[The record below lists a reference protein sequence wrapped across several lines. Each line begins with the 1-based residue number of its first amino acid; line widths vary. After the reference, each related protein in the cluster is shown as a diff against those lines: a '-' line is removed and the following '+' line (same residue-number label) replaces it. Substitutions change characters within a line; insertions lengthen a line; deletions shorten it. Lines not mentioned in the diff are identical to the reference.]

1 MDIAIDPSG
10 KPFVAFMDQQN
21 SSQFRSRVMRY
32 SGSTWVDLVPPP
44 LGGPNW
50 TPGLSQD
57 RGISYSLAFDSTGT
71 ALIAY
76 YAFNADYSP
85 KEFYVFKYAGST
97 WSQLGTVGVSP
108 GINSRLV
115 LRMGAGNVPYL
126 AVSGDNAAGSG
137 FGQLLSYSALAW
149 NKLRTDSFGFS
160 GGVSAVA
167 ISPSLR
173 PYFAYTN
180 SDTPTYLHLALG
192 EAGGWSAVGGN
203 LPAVYNPAGTPI
215 AVDQNGVP
223 YIAFNNYDSEKLS
236 VMKYANG
243 AWTSVGPA
251 EITSTGADNI
261 CLKLNP
267 SGTPYVLYRSNG
279 FSGGTDGKAYLM
291 KFDGSNWVYV
301 GGQAV
306 SPGICNWLALAFN
319 SKGDPYVAFRD
330 VTAGN
335 KASVMTFQ

>member
-1 MDIAIDPSG
+1 
-10 KPFVAFMDQQN
+10 
-21 SSQFRSRVMRY
+21 
-32 SGSTWVDLVPPP
+32 
-44 LGGPNW
+44 
-50 TPGLSQD
+50 
-57 RGISYSLAFDSTGT
+57 
-71 ALIAY
+71 
-76 YAFNADYSP
+76 
-85 KEFYVFKYAGST
+85 
-97 WSQLGTVGVSP
+97 
-108 GINSRLV
+108 
-115 LRMGAGNVPYL
+115 MGAGNVPYL

-180 SDTPTYLHLALG
+180 SETPTYLHLASG

-203 LPAVYNPAGTPI
+203 LPAAFTPAKTPI
-215 AVDQNGVP
+215 VVDQAGVP

-236 VMKYANG
+236 VMKYSNG

-261 CLKLNP
+261 CLKLDP
-267 SGTPYVLYRSNG
+267 SGTPYVLYRSSG
-279 FSGGTDGKAYLM
+279 FSGGTDSKAYLM
-291 KFDGSNWVYV
+291 KFGGTSWSYV
-301 GGQAV
+301 GGMAV
-306 SPGICNWLALAFN
+306 SPGYCDSLALAFN
-319 SKGDPYVAFRD
+319 SKGDPYVAFLD
-330 VTAGN
+330 GTANN